1 MDDIET
7 FPTKRLLTPVKL
19 SMEHFFISNYT
30 LNLYRGCNHGCIY
43 CDSRSECY
51 QIERFDDVRIKENA
65 LWMLRDELSRK
76 RESGVVSMGA
86 ASDPYNRFEGK
97 LKITREALKLL
108 NSFGFGVG
116 LSTKSAL
123 VARDADVLSDI
134 GRKNP
139 TVISFSIT
147 ASDQKVARF
156 IEPQASS
163 TAARFAAMKTLAKH
177 DVFTGTWLN
186 PMLPFITDD
195 EENMRNIIRRTKDSG
210 GRYVICFFG
219 VTLRTGDREYFYQ
232 ALDRDPYYKTI
243 KQKYVDTYGFDYE
256 CTTPDAKKLYDI
268 YREECDKA
276 GLFWNFTELN
286 KAAMEKCPQQLSMF

>member
-1 MDDIET
+1 MEGIET
-7 FPTKRLLTPVKL
+7 FPAKRLLTPVKQ
-19 SMEHFFISNYT
+19 SAEHFFLSNYT

-51 QIERFDDVRIKENA
+51 QIERFDDVRVKENA
-65 LWMLRDELSRK
+65 IWMLRDELSRK

-97 LKITREALKLL
+97 LRVTREAIKLL
-108 NSFGFGVG
+108 HTYGFGVG

-123 VARDADVLSDI
+123 VARDADILGEIAKRSVTS
-134 GRKNP
+134 
-139 TVISFSIT
+139 ISFSIT

-163 TAARFAAMKTLAKH
+163 TSARFAAMAALAKN

-195 EENMRNIIRRTKDSG
+195 EENLRNIIRRTKDSG

-232 ALDRDPYYKTI
+232 ALDRDPHYRQI
-243 KQKYVDTYGFDYE
+243 KEKYVDTYGFDYE
-256 CTTPDAKKLYDI
+256 CTSPNVKRLYDL

-276 GLFWNFTELN
+276 GLYWNFAELN
-286 KAAMEKCPQQLSMF
+286 KAAMAKCPQQLSMF